1 MTEKEGLG
9 DIYLLLYI
17 LSAFILMQI
26 SRFYFSLELNNILSY
41 ICTKCIH
48 LYIHGHLGWLHLW
61 SYLGLCPRLGHMVIL
76 FSFLRNLQ
84 ADFYNNRIHLRYYPQ

>member
-1 MTEKEGLG
+1 MTENEGLG

-17 LSAFILMQI
+17 LSPFIFLQI
-26 SRFYFSLELNNILSY
+26 SQFHFSLELSNILSY

-61 SYLGLCPRLGHMVIL
+61 SYLGYMPKTGSYGHSI
-76 FSFLRNLQ
+76 FFFEESPSWFL
-84 ADFYNNRIHLRYYPQ
+84 